1 MVAVVFPI
9 TLPGPSVS
17 VVTPAERR
25 LLSDVTGGPQQARG
39 VQRDYLATQRV
50 EWALL
55 TSAPSFPAAGFTL
68 TFA

>member
-1 MVAVVFPI
+1 MTSIVYPA

-17 VVTPAERR
+17 MVTPAERR
-25 LLSDVTGGPQQARG
+25 LLSDLTGGPQQARG
-39 VQRDYLATQRV
+39 LQRDYLATQRV

-55 TSAPSFPAAGFTL
+55 TSAPSFPAAGFTI